1 MKKSLISLAVATG
14 LMAAGAAQAAPTAY
28 GFMDLSLVSPEN
40 GDLGL
45 VSTTSAIGLKGS
57 EDLGDGMKAIYKVE
71 LQVNIVDRCNSDDT
85 TVTANDAVA
94 DGGNGDG
101 VVDVSE
107 LATSSSGCDAIV
119 DRDQFVG
126 LKGGMGTVKIGTM
139 SNNWKQMG
147 SKIDPFYRTPLQM
160 RSNGQQ
166 SRLHK
171 GAGLN
176 GGRSTYTVQ
185 YASPKMGGM
194 QMVANTTFSGV
205 NDANTSGVG
214 FRYSSKMVTAWVDFL
229 SVGNTGGNGAAADES
244 GTKIGA
250 VIKATKALKIGL
262 QLEQIEDLVPGAG
275 NVSSL
280 SATFAV
286 NKANTIAFT
295 WGSSEN
301 ERSGYNLGLWHK
313 MSKKTSLYVAYN
325 DTTDENSADSK
336 NYDGSTF
343 ALGIRKKF

>member
-28 GFMDLSLVSPEN
+28 GFLDLSLVSPEN
-40 GDLGL
+40 GDLIL

-71 LQVNIVDRCNSDDT
+71 LQVD
-85 TVTANDAVA
+85 VA
-94 DGGNGDG
+94 DRGSEGSVSLNNGKPNQI
-101 VVDVSE
+101 
-107 LATSSSGCDAIV
+107 L

-160 RSNGQQ
+160 RSVGQQ
-166 SRLHK
+166 STLHK

-194 QMVANTTFSGV
+194 QMVANTTFSGN
-205 NDANTSGVG
+205 NDANTSGIG
-214 FRYSSKMVTAWVDFL
+214 FRYSNKMVTAWLDFL
-229 SVGNTGGNGAAADES
+229 SVGNTGSNSTVADES

-250 VIKATKALKIGL
+250 RIKATKALVIGL
-262 QLEQIEDLVPGAG
+262 QLEQTEDLLGAD
-275 NVSSL
+275 VTSL
-280 SATFAV
+280 SATYAIDKS
-286 NKANTIAFT
+286 NKIAFT
-295 WGSSEN
+295 WGETDSVV
-301 ERSGYNLGLWHK
+301 SGFNLGLWHK
-313 MSKKTSLYVAYN
+313 LSKKTSVYVAYN
-325 DTTDENSADSK
+325 DTSDETGTPGSPGDDSA
-336 NYDGSTF
+336 Y

>member
-40 GDLGL
+40 GDLSL

-71 LQVNIVDRCNSDDT
+71 LQVDIADRGSDGS
-85 TVTANDAVA
+85 VSLND
-94 DGGNGDG
+94 GKPNQI
-101 VVDVSE
+101 
-107 LATSSSGCDAIV
+107 L

-166 SRLHK
+166 STLHK

-194 QMVANTTFSGV
+194 QMVANTTFSGD
-205 NDANTSGVG
+205 NDANTSGIG

-229 SVGNTGGNGAAADES
+229 SVGNTGSNSAAADES

-262 QLEQIEDLVPGAG
+262 QFEQIEDLVPGAG

-280 SATFAV
+280 SATFAI
-286 NKANTIAFT
+286 NKANSVAFT

-313 MSKKTSLYVAYN
+313 LSKKTSLYVAYN

-336 NYDGSTF
+336 NYDGSKF
-343 ALGIRKKF
+343 ALGVRKKF